1 MAPVDC
7 PVFNEEMTLKNII
20 WILALSLLTTT
31 AQGDWAIRG
40 EGNFSCPDYV
50 QARRLNSKELFASVS
65 WVQGF
70 VTGVNFARANASD
83 TDSFVGRDFPTTS
96 IVNWLEDYCRDNPQ
110 DYLSDAAEA
119 LFKDLENQ

>member
-1 MAPVDC
+1 M
-7 PVFNEEMTLKNII
+7 KNII
-20 WILALSLLTTT
+20 RIFALSLLTMT
-31 AQGDWAIRG
+31 AQADWAIRG
-40 EGNFSCPDYV
+40 VGNFSCPDYV
-50 QARRLNSKELFASVS
+50 EARRLNSKKLFSSVS

-70 VTGVNFARANASD
+70 ITGVNFERANASD

-119 LFKDLENQ
+119 LFKDLQEK

>member
-1 MAPVDC
+1 M
-7 PVFNEEMTLKNII
+7 KNII
-20 WILALSLLTTT
+20 WISALSLLTTT
-31 AQGDWAIRG
+31 AQADWAVRG

-50 QARRLNSKELFASVS
+50 EARRLNSKELFSSIS

-70 VTGVNFARANASD
+70 ITGVNFERAASSD
-83 TDSFVGRDFPTTS
+83 TDSTIGRDFPTAS

-119 LFKDLENQ
+119 LFINLEGK

>member
-1 MAPVDC
+1 VKKY
-7 PVFNEEMTLKNII
+7 L
-20 WILALSLLTTT
+20 ILALVLALYATS
-31 AQGDWAIRG
+31 APADWAIRG

-50 QARRLNSKELFASVS
+50 EARKLNSKKLFSSVS

-70 VTGVNFARANASD
+70 VTGVNFERAKTSG
-83 TDSFVGRDFPTTS
+83 TDSFVGQDFPTTS

-119 LFKDLENQ
+119 LLEDLQDK

>member
-1 MAPVDC
+1 MKKILTMIAV
-7 PVFNEEMTLKNII
+7 VII
-20 WILALSLLTTT
+20 SGNAWA
-31 AQGDWAIRG
+31 DWAIRG

-50 QARRLNSKELFASVS
+50 EARRLNSKELFSSIS

-70 VTGVNFARANASD
+70 ITGVNFERAASSD

-96 IVNWLEDYCRDNPQ
+96 IVDWLEDYCRDNPQ

-119 LFKDLENQ
+119 LFKELQETS